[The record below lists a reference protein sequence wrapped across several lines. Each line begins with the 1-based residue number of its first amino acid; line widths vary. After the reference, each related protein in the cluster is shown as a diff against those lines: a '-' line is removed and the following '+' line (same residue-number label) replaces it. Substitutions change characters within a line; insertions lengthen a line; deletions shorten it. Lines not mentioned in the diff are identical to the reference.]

1 MTDNTTFDY
10 PVNTEMECDIAISFI
25 LRLLCQA
32 VFHHTEKK
40 CHIHTRSPMKV
51 RKPVVRLR
59 KNRLNIYMK

>member
-32 VFHHTEKK
+32 VFHHDGKEMSHPYKK
-40 CHIHTRSPMKV
+40 PNESVETCGET
-51 RKPVVRLR
+51 
-59 KNRLNIYMK
+59 